1 SATIVIPCRNEHGNI
16 LAAVERMPRFAPD
29 QEIIFVEGH
38 SRDGTLDEIRRVIA
52 THPEM
57 DIKVFV
63 QDGTNKGDAVRKGFE
78 IARGD
83 VLMILD
89 ADLTVAPEELT
100 KFYAVITSGV
110 GEFVNGTRMIYPKD
124 GNAMRTLNLI
134 ANRIFAL
141 LFSYMLNQRL
151 TDTLCG
157 TKALTR
163 ENYKRLAAGR
173 EYFGPFDP
181 FGDFD
186 LILGAVKLNLKV
198 VEVPI
203 RYRARIFGESQ
214 ISRFSHGWL
223 LIRMVFFA
231 FRKIKML
238 PE

>member
-1 SATIVIPCRNEHGNI
+1 
-16 LAAVERMPRFAPD
+16 M
-29 QEIIFVEGH
+29 
-38 SRDGTLDEIRRVIA
+38 
-52 THPEM
+52 
-57 DIKVFV
+57 
-63 QDGTNKGDAVRKGFE
+63 RKGFE
-78 IARGD
+78 MARGD

-100 KFYAVITSGV
+100 KFYAVITSGA
-110 GEFVNGTRMIYPKD
+110 GEFVNGTRMVYPKE

-141 LFSYMLNQRL
+141 LFTYMLNQRF

-173 EYFGPFDP
+173 NYFGPFDP

-186 LILGAVKLNLKV
+186 LILGAAKLNLKV

-203 RYRARIFGESQ
+203 RYRARTFGETQ

-231 FRKIKML
+231 FRKFKIL
-238 PE
+238 PGPK